1 MCVHLEI
8 VNRSRR
14 RLKIDDVVQASPVH
28 FGCGVWG
35 LMASG
40 LLSTKENYGAVYN
53 YGVFFD
59 RGRESTC
66 CGCELRDNTAKIQFD
81 RFTSLYRPDDYS
93 VTIDSEGLTRY

>member
-1 MCVHLEI
+1 MHVHLKI

-40 LLSTKENYGAVYN
+40 LLSTKENYRGVYN
-53 YGVFFD
+53 YGVFFE
-59 RGRESTC
+59 RGREDTC
-66 CGCELRDNTAKIQFD
+66 CGCELLYDTAKMRARKWRQ
-81 RFTSLYRPDDYS
+81 
-93 VTIDSEGLTRY
+93 